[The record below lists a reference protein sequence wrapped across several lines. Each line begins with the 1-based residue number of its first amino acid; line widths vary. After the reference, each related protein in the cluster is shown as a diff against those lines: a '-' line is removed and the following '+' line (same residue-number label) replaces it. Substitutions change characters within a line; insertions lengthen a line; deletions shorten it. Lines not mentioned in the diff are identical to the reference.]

1 MDTITMKPAMQK
13 ANELGEK
20 ATEDDVRALESKLPS
35 MKKGVIA
42 KAWDKVLFLWKKAKS
57 PEIPLSYKVAIIGAL
72 LYLVL
77 PIDVVPD
84 VIPGLGLLDD
94 LGVILA
100 VARKVSKYALPKI
113 EKMEKKIGN
122 KFYKISCQKI
132 DEKLSV
138 VFNSI
143 LVNTVITFCANSIG
157 CMILIFKP
165 FGTPASRYVSIVIFV
180 GVFVYVLIR
189 FILYMKEYGQMTK
202 KIAIAI
208 YKKKSFSKGISDFI
222 CTEYKYIAWLFSGI
236 KTINHVMPENYQ
248 LPDAPKIVAAFERH
262 YRKRIV
268 LFAVCLLLYSALIA
282 ATKIILLRM

>member
-1 MDTITMKPAMQK
+1 MDTFTKKRAIKK

-20 ATEDDVRALESKLPS
+20 ATEDDVQALESKLPS

-42 KAWDKVLFLWKKAKS
+42 KAWDKVLFLWEKAKS
-57 PEIPLSYKVAIIGAL
+57 PEIPLSLKVAIIGAL

-77 PIDVVPD
+77 PVDVVPD
-84 VIPGLGLLDD
+84 VIPMLGLLDD
-94 LGVILA
+94 LGVILS
-100 VARKVSKYALPKI
+100 VAHKLSKYVLPKI
-113 EKMEKKIGN
+113 EKIES
-122 KFYKISCQKI
+122 KFYEISYQKI
-132 DEKLSV
+132 DEKLSA
-138 VFNSI
+138 VFTSI
-143 LVNTVITFCANSIG
+143 LINTIITFCVNAIG

-165 FGTPASRYVSIVIFV
+165 FGMPVSRYVSIALFAV
-180 GVFVYVLIR
+180 VFIYVLIR

-248 LPDAPKIVAAFERH
+248 LPDAPKIVAVFERH

-282 ATKIILLRM
+282 ATKMILLRM

>member
-1 MDTITMKPAMQK
+1 MDTIMMKKAKQK

-20 ATEDDVRALESKLPS
+20 ATEDDVQALGAKLPS

-42 KAWDKVLFLWKKAKS
+42 KVWDKVLFLWEKARS
-57 PEIPLSYKVAIIGAL
+57 PEIPLSFKVAIIGAL

-77 PIDVVPD
+77 PIDAVPD
-84 VIPGLGLLDD
+84 AIPALGLLDD
-94 LGVILA
+94 LGVILS
-100 VARKVSKYALPKI
+100 VAHKLSKYVLPKI
-113 EKMEKKIGN
+113 EKIERKIEN
-122 KFYKISCQKI
+122 KFYEISYQKI
-132 DEKLSV
+132 DEKLSA
-138 VFNSI
+138 VFTSI
-143 LVNTVITFCANSIG
+143 LINTVITFCVNAIG

-165 FGTPASRYVSIVIFV
+165 FGMPASRYVSIALFAV
-180 GVFVYVLIR
+180 VFIYALIR

-236 KTINHVMPENYQ
+236 KTINYVMPENCQ
-248 LPDAPKIVAAFERH
+248 IPDAPKIVAVFESH

-268 LFAVCLLLYSALIA
+268 LFAVCLFLYSVLIA
-282 ATKIILLRM
+282 TTKMILLRM

>member
-1 MDTITMKPAMQK
+1 MPLRRT
-13 ANELGEK
+13 
-20 ATEDDVRALESKLPS
+20 RR
-35 MKKGVIA
+35 
-42 KAWDKVLFLWKKAKS
+42 AWDKVLFLWEKAKS

-122 KFYKISCQKI
+122 KFYEISCQKI
-132 DEKLSV
+132 DEKLSAL
-138 VFNSI
+138 FESI
-143 LVNTVITFCANSIG
+143 LINTVITFCVNSIG

-165 FGTPASRYVSIVIFV
+165 FGMPASRYVSMAIFA
-180 GVFVYVLIR
+180 GVFIYGLIR

-202 KIAIAI
+202 KLAISV
-208 YKKKSFSKGISDFI
+208 YKRKSFSKGISDFI

-236 KTINHVMPENYQ
+236 KIVNSAIPAIYQ
-248 LPDAPKIVAAFERH
+248 IPDAPKIVAVFESH

-268 LFAVCLLLYSALIA
+268 LFAVCLFLYSVLIV
-282 ATKIILLRM
+282 ATKMILLRI

>member
-20 ATEDDVRALESKLPS
+20 ATEDDVQALGAKLPS

-42 KAWDKVLFLWKKAKS
+42 KVWDKVLLLWEKAKS
-57 PEIPLSYKVAIIGAL
+57 SELPLSFKVAIIGAL

-77 PIDVVPD
+77 PFDVVPD
-84 VIPGLGLLDD
+84 AIPGLGLLDD
-94 LGVILA
+94 LGVILS
-100 VARKVSKYALPKI
+100 VAHKLSKYVLPKI
-113 EKMEKKIGN
+113 EKIERKIEN
-122 KFYKISCQKI
+122 KFYEISYQKI
-132 DEKLSV
+132 DEKLSA
-138 VFNSI
+138 VFTSI
-143 LVNTVITFCANSIG
+143 LINTVITFCVNAIG

-165 FGTPASRYVSIVIFV
+165 FGMPVSRYVSIALFAV
-180 GVFVYVLIR
+180 VFIYVLIR

-248 LPDAPKIVAAFERH
+248 LPDAPKIVAVFERH

-282 ATKIILLRM
+282 ATKMILLRM

>member
-42 KAWDKVLFLWKKAKS
+42 KAWDKVLFLWEKAKS

-84 VIPGLGLLDD
+84 VIPGLGFLDD

-113 EKMEKKIGN
+113 EKKIEN

-165 FGTPASRYVSIVIFV
+165 FGTPASRYVSIVIFA
-180 GVFVYVLIR
+180 GVFVYALIR
-189 FILYMKEYGQMTK
+189 FILYMKEYGQMIK
-202 KIAIAI
+202 K
-208 YKKKSFSKGISDFI
+208 
-222 CTEYKYIAWLFSGI
+222 
-236 KTINHVMPENYQ
+236 
-248 LPDAPKIVAAFERH
+248 
-262 YRKRIV
+262 
-268 LFAVCLLLYSALIA
+268 LLYQYAQRKASQKASLILSVPNINTLHGCSAES
-282 ATKIILLRM
+282 KQ

>member
-1 MDTITMKPAMQK
+1 MDTFTKKRAIKK

-20 ATEDDVRALESKLPS
+20 ATEDDVQALESKLPS

-42 KAWDKVLFLWKKAKS
+42 KAWDKVLFLWEKAKS
-57 PEIPLSYKVAIIGAL
+57 PEIPLSLKVAIVGAL

-77 PIDVVPD
+77 PVDVVPD

-94 LGVILA
+94 LGVILT
-100 VARKVSKYALPKI
+100 VVSKVSKYALPKI
-113 EKMEKKIGN
+113 EKKIEN
-122 KFYKISCQKI
+122 KFYEISCNKI
-132 DEKLSV
+132 DEKLSAL
-138 VFNSI
+138 FNSI
-143 LVNTVITFCANSIG
+143 LVNTVITFGVNSIG
-157 CMILIFKP
+157 CMILIFKT
-165 FGTPASRYVSIVIFV
+165 FGNPASRYVSMAIFA
-180 GVFVYVLIR
+180 GVFVYALIR

-222 CTEYKYIAWLFSGI
+222 CTEYKYIALLFSGI

-248 LPDAPKIVAAFERH
+248 LPDAPKIVAVFERH

-282 ATKIILLRM
+282 ATKMILLRM